1 MPANTQQRVAL
12 VGIFDDRS
20 AAEEAV
26 TELESIGFNAEQI
39 GFAIRGSDVSRGGVI
54 TDAVGVKDRS
64 GAVTGA
70 FAGGLTGGILAAAVT
85 ALLPGVGPVLSAG
98 MLAMFA
104 GYAGAGAAIGG
115 ILGAMMGLGYSED
128 EARRYEQLSKE
139 GKAIVTVRAGTRS
152 AEAGQ
157 VLQRHGGYDLHN
169 QSASDEPQAGEG
181 TGMMM
186 S

>member
-1 MPANTQQRVAL
+1 MPANTEQRIAL

-20 AAEEAV
+20 AAEEAIA
-26 TELESIGFNAEQI
+26 ELESAGFDAEQI
-39 GFAIRGSDVSRGGVI
+39 GFAIRGSDVASGGMI
-54 TDAVGVKDRS
+54 TDTVGAKDKS

-70 FAGGLTGGILAAAVT
+70 VAGGLTGGILAAAVT

-128 EARRYEQLSKE
+128 EARRYEQLFKE
-139 GKAIVTVRAGTRS
+139 GKAIVTVRPGVRS
-152 AEAGQ
+152 SEAGEI
-157 VLQRHGGYDLHN
+157 LRRHGGYDLHN
-169 QSASDEPQAGEG
+169 QPAGDPPHAGEG
-181 TGMMM
+181 SGMMM
-186 S
+186 R